1 MRRGHRSSGFL
12 AGLVALALAAACAAP
27 DRPSASVREPPGG
40 SLPPASAP
48 TTSAVPAT
56 SNPSA
61 SVSEPPG
68 AAPQLGLEP
77 VASGLQ
83 SPLDIAWR
91 PDDPASIFVAEQGGQ
106 IRIVRDGAV
115 VATPFLDIGG
125 LVTAGGEQG
134 LLGLAF
140 HPDPADPRFFVYY
153 TAVDGQE
160 ILASYTTLPDD
171 RDRADPGS
179 ARILLRMDD
188 PFANHNGGGLAFGP
202 DGYLYISTGDGGGG
216 GDPLDSGRHLDTL
229 LAKVLRID
237 VNVQGTGGVPYG
249 IPGDN
254 PFLEIAGARPEIW
267 LTGLR
272 NPWRIRF
279 DRATGDLWI
288 GDVGQNER
296 EEIDVAR
303 AGIGGL
309 DFGWNIMEGTF
320 CYRDGGT
327 DCLTDELTLP
337 VTEYG
342 HDQGCSVIGGTVYR
356 GEDQP
361 GLRGW
366 YVLSDNCSGRFWVL
380 DPDRDD
386 LRPPTFALDSNRSI
400 SAIGEDA
407 SGELYATDLGGG
419 ELLRVVV
426 EAD

>member
-1 MRRGHRSSGFL
+1 
-12 AGLVALALAAACAAP
+12 
-27 DRPSASVREPPGG
+27 
-40 SLPPASAP
+40 
-48 TTSAVPAT
+48 
-56 SNPSA
+56 
-61 SVSEPPG
+61 
-68 AAPQLGLEP
+68 
-77 VASGLQ
+77 
-83 SPLDIAWR
+83 
-91 PDDPASIFVAEQGGQ
+91 
-106 IRIVRDGAV
+106 
-115 VATPFLDIGG
+115 
-125 LVTAGGEQG
+125 
-134 LLGLAF
+134 
-140 HPDPADPRFFVYY
+140 
-153 TAVDGQE
+153 
-160 ILASYTTLPDD
+160 
-171 RDRADPGS
+171 
-179 ARILLRMDD
+179 
-188 PFANHNGGGLAFGP
+188 
-202 DGYLYISTGDGGGG
+202 
-216 GDPLDSGRHLDTL
+216 
-229 LAKVLRID
+229 
-237 VNVQGTGGVPYG
+237 VQGTGGVPYG
-249 IPGDN
+249 IPDDN
-254 PFLEIAGARPEIW
+254 PFLEVAGARPEIW

-337 VTEYG
+337 VTEYD

-356 GEDQP
+356 GEGQP

-386 LRPPTFALDSNRSI
+386 LRPPTFALDSDRSI

-419 ELLRVVV
+419 ELLRIVV
-426 EAD
+426 EGD

>member
-1 MRRGHRSSGFL
+1 MRRGQHSSGIL
-12 AGLVALALAAACAAP
+12 AGLVGLVLVAACAAP
-27 DRPSASVREPPGG
+27 DRPVATPSQPLGASTAPASV
-40 SLPPASAP
+40 P
-48 TTSAVPAT
+48 TTSVGPAT
-56 SNPSA
+56 PNPS
-61 SVSEPPG
+61 SSTSEPPG
-68 AAPQLGLEP
+68 AAPHLGLET
-77 VASGLQ
+77 VVSGLQ

-91 PDDPASIFVAEQGGQ
+91 PDDPATVFVVEQGGQ
-106 IRIVRDGAV
+106 VRIVREGKV
-115 VATPFLDIGG
+115 VGTPFLDIRG

-140 HPDPADPRFFVYY
+140 HPDPTDPRFFLYY
-153 TAVDGQE
+153 TALDGQE
-160 ILASYTTLPDD
+160 IVASYTTLSND
-171 RDRADPGS
+171 RDRADPDS
-179 ARILLRMDD
+179 ARVLLRMDD
-188 PFANHNGGGLAFGP
+188 PFPNHNGGGLAFGP

-229 LAKVLRID
+229 LAKILRID
-237 VNVQGTGGVPYG
+237 VNAQGTGGVPYG
-249 IPGDN
+249 IPDDN
-254 PFLEIAGARPEIW
+254 PFLEVTGARPEIW

-327 DCLTDELTLP
+327 NCLTDELTLP

-356 GEDQP
+356 GEGQP
-361 GLRGW
+361 RLRGW

-386 LRPPTFALDSNRSI
+386 LRAPTFALDSNRSV

-419 ELLRVVV
+419 ELLRIVA
-426 EAD
+426 EGG

>member
-1 MRRGHRSSGFL
+1 MHRGRRSSGIL
-12 AGLVALALAAACAAP
+12 AGLVALAVAASCAAP
-27 DRPSASVREPPGG
+27 DRPSATPSEPTSGSPAPA
-40 SLPPASAP
+40 SLPTASA
-48 TTSAVPAT
+48 VLAT
-56 SNPSA
+56 PNQSG

-68 AAPQLGLEP
+68 AAPKLGLES
-77 VASGLQ
+77 VASGLR

-91 PDDPASIFVAEQGGQ
+91 PDDQATIFVAEQGGQ
-106 IRIVRDGAV
+106 VRIVRDGAV
-115 VATPFLDIGG
+115 VRTPFLDIGG

-153 TAVDGQE
+153 TALDGRE
-160 ILASYTTLPDD
+160 TVASYTTLASD
-171 RDRADPGS
+171 RDRADPDS
-179 ARILLRMDD
+179 ATVLLRMDD
-188 PFANHNGGGLAFGP
+188 PFPNHNGGGLAFGP

-237 VNVQGTGGVPYG
+237 VNVPSGGAVPYA
-249 IPGDN
+249 IPDDN
-254 PFLEIAGARPEIW
+254 PFLAVAGARPEIW

-296 EEIDVAR
+296 EEVDVAR

-327 DCLTDELTLP
+327 NCLTDELTLP

-356 GEDQP
+356 GESQP

-366 YVLSDNCSGRFWVL
+366 YVLSDDCSGRFWVL
-380 DPDRDD
+380 DPARDD
-386 LRPPTFALDSNRSI
+386 LREPTFALDSNRSI
-400 SAIGEDA
+400 SSIGEDS

-419 ELLRVVV
+419 ELLRIVV
-426 EAD
+426 DGG